1 MMAEDGYRTLSPEAW
16 TAKYKPAVD
25 HPLEVSLANATNSLE
40 RQLTFV
46 GDLKHIEFQAL
57 GVRRTLQDSYERA
70 RAIHVTVDSLR
81 PVLESDNWIAH
92 GVYILPAVLRSGV
105 ETKHAVPGTWFDIP
119 KGGGTTDSD
128 IESRRILAVD
138 CDVVRSSGT
147 SATEEEMIRSVHV
160 ALRIWNYLEGAL
172 VDSRAMAYI
181 HSGNG
186 RQIHLALDSLPND
199 EECKRFAS
207 GILIGLASLFDTPE
221 VKVDRK
227 LFDAKRI
234 LPACGTLKKKG
245 APGIPERPHR
255 RTAIVTPETVRRL
268 SKSSKNSLASSGTIP
283 TTKGVK
289 PSARLSVQHL
299 RRCALYRYQP
309 THLSREPTQYR
320 RQMLP
325 CGSVSPTERP
335 LPALVAERKAGSQYS
350 TTASSVSTT
359 VAQAREETVSAPTSI
374 S

>member
-186 RQIHLALDSLPND
+186 RRDPSRP
-199 EECKRFAS
+199 R
-207 GILIGLASLFDTPE
+207 LAS
-221 VKVDRK
+221 
-227 LFDAKRI
+227 
-234 LPACGTLKKKG
+234 
-245 APGIPERPHR
+245 ERRRVQALRFWHPHR
-255 RTAIVTPETVRRL
+255 PRVPVRY
-268 SKSSKNSLASSGTIP
+268 
-283 TTKGVK
+283 
-289 PSARLSVQHL
+289 ARGQGRSEAL
-299 RRCALYRYQP
+299 RRQTNLTSLRN
-309 THLSREPTQYR
+309 
-320 RQMLP
+320 
-325 CGSVSPTERP
+325 
-335 LPALVAERKAGSQYS
+335 AEKEGR
-350 TTASSVSTT
+350 TRHT
-359 VAQAREETVSAPTSI
+359 
-374 S
+374 

>member
-1 MMAEDGYRTLSPEAW
+1 M
-16 TAKYKPAVD
+16 
-25 HPLEVSLANATNSLE
+25 
-40 RQLTFV
+40 
-46 GDLKHIEFQAL
+46 
-57 GVRRTLQDSYERA
+57 
-70 RAIHVTVDSLR
+70 
-81 PVLESDNWIAH
+81 
-92 GVYILPAVLRSGV
+92 
-105 ETKHAVPGTWFDIP
+105 
-119 KGGGTTDSD
+119 
-128 IESRRILAVD
+128 
-138 CDVVRSSGT
+138 
-147 SATEEEMIRSVHV
+147 HV

-268 SKSSKNSLASSGTIP
+268 SRRAQKTRS
-283 TTKGVK
+283 
-289 PSARLSVQHL
+289 RHL
-299 RRCALYRYQP
+299 ER
-309 THLSREPTQYR
+309 YR
-320 RQMLP
+320 R
-325 CGSVSPTERP
+325 RR
-335 LPALVAERKAGSQYS
+335 A
-350 TTASSVSTT
+350 
-359 VAQAREETVSAPTSI
+359 
-374 S
+374 